1 MDVSLEKA
9 AQSNPP
15 QDFKYW
21 AFITY
26 SHKDEKWAAWL
37 HRSLEHYYV
46 PRSFVGRATRVGIVP
61 KRLYPIFRDR
71 DELPSSS
78 SLTYEI
84 QEALGQSRNLLVV
97 CSPHAVVSN
106 WVNEEILTY
115 KRLGRSS
122 RIFCLI
128 VDGEPFASDDPQSGL
143 PEAFPGAVRFETGAQ
158 GELTQQRAEPIAADV
173 RKDKDGKHRGKLK
186 LVAGMLDIKFGD
198 LIKRDARRRF
208 RQRVIQMAA
217 AVVVAA
223 VILGIWWRGKQS
235 TLVEHQR
242 ANEQT
247 RLASTQTQVA
257 SMRALASRAKG
268 MFDQEP
274 AQLHTSILLAIEAL
288 HRAIALQ
295 QPADVALSVMRQGL
309 ALLPRPLT
317 QRVDHEAG
325 ALNGV
330 YSHDGRW
337 LATLDGKRLRLWE
350 AATSKQL
357 DLFSLDGDGLSL
369 AFTPDDHRLLTVS
382 NNAVQTWDPTTHT
395 KVADRR
401 YDDGLSNYTI
411 LSPDGMWLASSES
424 SEVLIWKAATGE
436 LSRKVTT
443 EQPVTSMVFS
453 PNGRFLLTTVGG
465 QAMTGPIDPG
475 AQLWDITTGKELARH
490 PHETWVEAVA
500 FSNNSRFVATGSGAT
515 IRVWN
520 TANGQEVATLTH
532 PQAGDID
539 RRTASLA
546 FGADGR
552 WLAGGAGSTVHVWEV
567 ATRREVARLPGTE
580 GVVTF
585 STDGSHLL
593 TADGRLWE
601 MNTAEQLSRLTARK
615 EVLVDVELGARG
627 TMLATGSQEG
637 GANVWDVNTNRLIA
651 QLPEDSYTTIRAFAA
666 DGRYL
671 ATMSGVTLASTWSLR
686 LWEVKTG
693 RKIAEVSPE
702 GQISIV
708 AFSPDGNRIVTGDN
722 EGKITIFATATATP
736 THSLKLRGGVS
747 SIVFSPDG
755 ETLAVASDG
764 GDVLLWNPM
773 SDGKRRIEGAE
784 KEWPAIAFSAN
795 GRYLAVG
802 GPENSVLLWDPVSG
816 KELLKKSFKD
826 RVVKL
831 SFSADGR
838 TAVAAT
844 ESALYVWETA
854 SGKDLAEITP
864 EIPKAGPK
872 RRPEDPS
879 SGITDVAF
887 GEDGEWL
894 AIAWQAQPERGF
906 TVELWHA
913 PTGRKLATLERG
925 VEEVV
930 FNPDTPRMAT
940 STKAGVRVEYWHPKR
955 IMEEAC
961 ARVGRDFTEQER
973 QLYFPAEKSQPT
985 CRELVVEVNQNSARP

>member
-1 MDVSLEKA
+1 VDVSPENT
-9 AQSNPP
+9 AQSTPP
-15 QDFKYW
+15 KDFKYW

-46 PRSFVGRATRVGIVP
+46 PRSFVGSATRVGIVP

-78 SLTYEI
+78 SLSQEI
-84 QEALGQSRNLLVV
+84 QEALVQSRNLLIV
-97 CSPHAVVSN
+97 CSPHAVVSH
-106 WVNEEILTY
+106 WVKEEILSY

-122 RIFCLI
+122 RVFCFI
-128 VDGEPFASDDPQSGL
+128 VDGEPNASDDPLSGL
-143 PEAFPGAVRFETGAQ
+143 PEAFPEVVRFAIGPQ

-173 RKDKDGKHRGKLK
+173 RKGKDGKHQAKLK

-208 RQRVIQMAA
+208 RQRVIQMVA
-217 AVVVAA
+217 AVVVVA
-223 VILGIWWRGKQS
+223 VIVGIWWRGKQS
-235 TLVEHQR
+235 TLVEQQR
-242 ANEQT
+242 ADEQT
-247 RLASTQTQVA
+247 RVASTQTQVA

-268 MFDQEP
+268 MFDQDP
-274 AQLHTSILLAIEAL
+274 AQLQTSILLATEAL

-309 ALLPRPLT
+309 ALLPRPPT
-317 QRVDHEAG
+317 QRIDHEAD

-350 AATSKQL
+350 AGTSKQL
-357 DLFSLDGDGLSL
+357 NLFTLDDDGLSL
-369 AFTPDDHRLLTVS
+369 AFSPDDHRLLTVS
-382 NNAVQTWDPTTHT
+382 NNAVQTWDPTTHI
-395 KVADRR
+395 KIADRR
-401 YDDGLSNYTI
+401 YDNGLSNNTI
-411 LSPDGMWLASSES
+411 LSPDAMWLASSES
-424 SEVLIWKAATGE
+424 SEVFIWEVETGK
-436 LSRKVTT
+436 LSRTVTT

-453 PNGRFLLTTVGG
+453 PNGRFLLTSVGG

-490 PHETWVEAVA
+490 PHETWVEAIA

-515 IRVWN
+515 IQVWN
-520 TANGQEVATLTH
+520 TANGQKVATLTH
-532 PQAGDID
+532 PDAGDID

-546 FGADGR
+546 FAADGR
-552 WLAGGAGSTVHVWEV
+552 WLAGGAGSNVHVWEV
-567 ATRREVARLPGTE
+567 ATRHEVARLPGAE

-585 STDGSHLL
+585 STDGSQLL
-593 TADGRLWE
+593 TADGRIWE
-601 MNTAEQLSRLTARK
+601 MSTAEQLSRLTARK
-615 EVLVDVELGARG
+615 EVLVDIGLGARG
-627 TMLATGSQEG
+627 TMLATGSQQG
-637 GANVWDVNTNRLIA
+637 GADVWEVNTNQLIA
-651 QLPEDSYTTIRAFAA
+651 RLPEGSYTTIRAFSA
-666 DGRYL
+666 DGRFL
-671 ATMSGVTLASTWSLR
+671 ATMSGVTLGSTWSLR

-708 AFSPDGNRIVTGDN
+708 AFSPDGNHIVTGDN
-722 EGKITIFATATATP
+722 EGKITIFATTTATS
-736 THSLKLRGGVS
+736 THSLQLKGGVS

-755 ETLAVASDG
+755 ETLALASDG
-764 GDVLLWNPM
+764 GDVLLWNPT

-802 GPENSVLLWDPVSG
+802 GPENSVLLLDPLSG
-816 KELLKKSFKD
+816 KELLKKSFKG
-826 RVVKL
+826 RVVKIL
-831 SFSADGR
+831 FSADGR

-844 ESALYVWETA
+844 ESAVYVWETT
-854 SGKDLAEITP
+854 SGKNLAEISP
-864 EIPKAGPK
+864 EIPKAESNPGPGDS
-872 RRPEDPS
+872 R
-879 SGITDVAF
+879 SGITDAAF
-887 GEDGEWL
+887 SEDGEWL
-894 AIAWQAQPERGF
+894 VIAWQEQPERGF

-925 VEEVV
+925 VEQVV
-930 FNPDTPRMAT
+930 FNPDNPKMAT
-940 STKAGVRVEYWHPKR
+940 LTKEGVRVEYWHPKR
-955 IMEEAC
+955 IMQEAC
-961 ARVGRDFTEQER
+961 ASVGRDFTEQER
-973 QLYFPAEKSQPT
+973 QLYFPGEKSQPT
-985 CRELVVEVNQNSARP
+985 CRDLVVGTN